1 MSSLF
6 GVPVDAAYNLVS
18 ALAAAFAPLLGGLA
32 VAVAIIVFT
41 MAVRLLV
48 LPLSYYALR
57 GEKARARLA
66 PQVQELQRRH
76 ARQPERLQRE
86 LTALY
91 RAEGTGMFA
100 GCLPALLQIPFFSV
114 VYRLFLS
121 RRIAGGPNT
130 LLTHDLLG
138 APLSSHWFSGPGP
151 FSAQGGVFAILFV
164 LLCVVAVF
172 SVRAARRA
180 APAGG
185 AAWPGGAAR
194 LGGAAQPGGA
204 AQAGRMMAALARF
217 MPFGTVLMAAVLP
230 LAAGLYLLT
239 TTAWTVTERTVLRRA
254 MNRKGRT
261 TDPAELIS

>member
-18 ALAAAFAPLLGGLA
+18 ALAATFAPLLGGLA
-32 VAVAIIVFT
+32 VAIAIIVFT

-48 LPLSYYALR
+48 LPLSYYAFR

-86 LTALY
+86 LTVLY

-121 RRIAGGPNT
+121 RRVGGGPNT

-138 APLSSHWFSGPGP
+138 APLSSHWFSAPGP

-180 APAGG
+180 AQP
-185 AAWPGGAAR
+185 
-194 LGGAAQPGGA
+194 GGAAQPGW
-204 AQAGRMMAALARF
+204 MMAALARF

-254 MNRKGRT
+254 MNRNGQ
-261 TDPAELIS
+261 DD

>member
-48 LPLSYYALR
+48 LPLSYYAFR

-86 LTALY
+86 LTVLY

-121 RRIAGGPNT
+121 RRVGGGPNT

-138 APLSSHWFSGPGP
+138 APLSSHWFSAPGP

-180 APAGG
+180 APVGG
-185 AAWPGGAAR
+185 AAS
-194 LGGAAQPGGA
+194 PGGA
-204 AQAGRMMAALARF
+204 AQAGWMMAALVRF

-254 MNRKGRT
+254 MNRKGQ
-261 TDPAELIS
+261 DD

>member
-48 LPLSYYALR
+48 LPLSYYAFR

-86 LTALY
+86 LTVLY

-121 RRIAGGPNT
+121 RRVGGGPNT

-138 APLSSHWFSGPGP
+138 APLSSHWFSAPGP

-172 SVRAARRA
+172 SVRAARIA
-180 APAGG
+180 AQ
-185 AAWPGGAAR
+185 PGGAASPGGAGRPSGAGR

-204 AQAGRMMAALARF
+204 AQAGWMMAALVRF

-254 MNRKGRT
+254 MNRKGQ
-261 TDPAELIS
+261 DD

>member
-48 LPLSYYALR
+48 LPLSYYAFR

-86 LTALY
+86 LTVLY

-121 RRIAGGPNT
+121 RRVGGGPNT

-138 APLSSHWFSGPGP
+138 APLSSHWFSAPGP

-180 APAGG
+180 APVGG
-185 AAWPGGAAR
+185 AAALPGGAAPP
-194 LGGAAQPGGA
+194 GGAAQPGW
-204 AQAGRMMAALARF
+204 MMAALARF

-254 MNRKGRT
+254 MNRKGQ
-261 TDPAELIS
+261 DD

>member
-1 MSSLF
+1 MSSLL
-6 GVPVDAAYNLVS
+6 GVPVDAAYHLAS
-18 ALAAAFAPLLGGLA
+18 ALAGVLAPLPGGLA
-32 VAVAIIVFT
+32 AAAAIIVFT

-66 PQVQELQRRH
+66 PQVQELQKRH
-76 ARQPERLQRE
+76 AHEPQRLQRE
-86 LTALY
+86 LSALY

-121 RRIAGGPNT
+121 HQVSGRPNT
-130 LLTHDLLG
+130 LLGHRLLSAPLG
-138 APLSSHWFSGPGP
+138 AHWLSGPGP
-151 FSAQGGVFAILFV
+151 FSAQGAVFAVLFV
-164 LLCVVAVF
+164 LLTVVAVF
-172 SVRAARRA
+172 SLRVMRQM

-185 AAWPGGAAR
+185 TSAGGAAAGGTAA
-194 LGGAAQPGGA
+194 GGAAPAASAA
-204 AQAGRMMAALARF
+204 AQSERLVAALGRL

-239 TTAWTVTERTVLRRA
+239 TTAWTLTERTILRRA
-254 MNRKGRT
+254 MTRGG
-261 TDPAELIS
+261 LS